1 DNPLIGSTSGHSS
14 SSSKQGKGGGGEG
27 GSSSD
32 FLFYYYAYGIRNS
45 FGVDFDPVTGKL
57 WDTENGPTFGDE
69 INLVNP
75 GFNSGWSQVMGIW
88 KVGASPGPIIGEDNS
103 NPPKKLVFFGGE
115 GKYRAPEFSW

>member
-1 DNPLIGSTSGHSS
+1 GKPLDGTSGILRVT
-14 SSSKQGKGGGGEG
+14 QDGEPVG
-27 GSSSD
+27 DGIFGRSAPDSAC
-32 FLFYYYAYGIRNS
+32 YAYGIRNS

-115 GKYRAPEFSW
+115 GKYRAPEFSWL